1 MLELTELS
9 GATVEDRSCAG
20 CWSAGRVVGRPSTTS
35 AGSAGRPTAGRRS
48 SRSRSSASDAWA
60 SGRPCWWPTGS
71 ARRPASWP
79 AWSSWAGCRWS
90 ARRSAS
96 GRDGRR
102 WCRTWTRGCGSRRSR
117 RRTAPLHEQL
127 EREVFE
133 LVASSADDRV
143 DRLWRA
149 DPVRQAAGL
158 RGPDARR
165 AGRRGTAHVA
175 RRDRRALRHRRGTRR
190 APAGIGAAHHDGGDE
205 GSPGDRQQGGLAVGR
220 RVERRRPG
228 ALRETRFPAG
238 LRLGAAP
245 RTGRLSGQLDP
256 LPAPWS
262 GPAEA
267 AVAAATVLPL
277 ASGRISEHLR
287 WLRASVPGERLFAPR
302 VAVLVASQDGERVV
316 VDEHGEL
323 PWADL
328 EIETSLT
335 ATAKGL
341 LTGLGVPDGEQLV
354 LDALAALGGR
364 AWWDDGEELG
374 PLAPIWIVVRAGP
387 VDDPRERGL
396 ASGPV
401 SRVRLAR
408 EALARSSGTRAVA
421 VPTSG
426 AGPAGGDY
434 IARVRGRIGK
444 ERDTLSVGG
453 HGHPPI
459 RKGGCC
465 SCGTP
470 GCSSGIAP
478 AVGWMPTRRPRRPLP
493 VNSARKRGSA
503 CGPDGCSA
511 ALRGTSGRSPTATGS
526 RA

>member
-1 MLELTELS
+1 M
-9 GATVEDRSCAG
+9 
-20 CWSAGRVVGRPSTTS
+20 
-35 AGSAGRPTAGRRS
+35 
-48 SRSRSSASDAWA
+48 
-60 SGRPCWWPTGS
+60 
-71 ARRPASWP
+71 
-79 AWSSWAGCRWS
+79 
-90 ARRSAS
+90 
-96 GRDGRR
+96 
-102 WCRTWTRGCGSRRSR
+102 
-117 RRTAPLHEQL
+117 
-127 EREVFE
+127 
-133 LVASSADDRV
+133 
-143 DRLWRA
+143 
-149 DPVRQAAGL
+149 
-158 RGPDARR
+158 
-165 AGRRGTAHVA
+165 
-175 RRDRRALRHRRGTRR
+175 
-190 APAGIGAAHHDGGDE
+190 
-205 GSPGDRQQGGLAVGR
+205 
-220 RVERRRPG
+220 
-228 ALRETRFPAG
+228 
-238 LRLGAAP
+238 
-245 RTGRLSGQLDP
+245 
-256 LPAPWS
+256 
-262 GPAEA
+262 
-267 AVAAATVLPL
+267 AAATVLPL

-444 ERDTLSVGG
+444 AGSSIRGRAWPSADPEGRLLLVRHAGLQQWHCPGGGMDAHEAPETTAARELREETGLGVRAGRLLGCFARHVRAFPNGDRIQGVTLFMEGHVTGG
-453 HGHPPI
+453 ELRPDPTGEVDAMGWFGADELPPLHPP
-459 RKGGCC
+459 
-465 SCGTP
+465 
-470 GCSSGIAP
+470 
-478 AVGWMPTRRPRRPLP
+478 WD
-493 VNSARKRGSA
+493 ARVRL
-503 CGPDGCSA
+503 
-511 ALRGTSGRSPTATGS
+511 ALTGEGATLD
-526 RA
+526 